1 MAERADHGGAL
12 FLAVGIIVAGFLIGR
27 GFSEGRKADQ
37 YVTVKG
43 VVEREVTSDTALWP
57 LRYIATDDDLGRA
70 QAKIETSRKA
80 ILEFLARQGIDSSAI
95 ELQGLAVEDRLA
107 QNWGGGN
114 VQSRFTITQ
123 TVMVRS
129 NDAEKI
135 RAASQKVGELVDA
148 GVVLSSSGGWSGGPT
163 YLFTKLNDH
172 KPDMIAEATRNAR
185 EAADKFAQDSGS
197 KLGDIRRA
205 SQGVFEILPRDRAPG
220 IGEDSQLEKTLR
232 VVTTVEW
239 TLE

>member
-12 FLAVGIIVAGFLIGR
+12 LLGIGIAIAGFLIGH
-27 GFSEGRKADQ
+27 GFVDGRKADR

-43 VVEREVTSDTALWP
+43 VVEKDVAADVALWP
-57 LRYIATDDDLGRA
+57 LRYLATDDDLGRA

-80 ILEFLARQGIDSSAI
+80 ILAFLDRQGIASSGI

-107 QNWGGGN
+107 QSWGGAE
-114 VQSRFTITQ
+114 VKSRFTITQ
-123 TVMVRS
+123 TLMVRS
-129 NDAEKI
+129 ADTEKI

-148 GVVLSSSGGWSGGPT
+148 GVVLSSSGNWTGGPT
-163 YLFTKLNDH
+163 YLFTKLNDY
-172 KPDMIAEATRNAR
+172 KPDMIADATKNAR
-185 EAADKFAQDSGS
+185 ESAEKFAADSHS
-197 KLGDIRRA
+197 KLGGIRHA

-220 IGEDSQLEKTLR
+220 IAEEGQLEKTLR

-239 TLE
+239 SLD